1 MGIWISDARRTILTH
16 SAPGV
21 NSIHGANR
29 HRLDWG
35 SDAKSRWPPALLM
48 LQSLCQ
54 RSIARRRGFY
64 AQETGIPSDF
74 TNAAKG
80 RSSAEGWFGTDKGLG
95 VVADFFTDTYVA
107 YTRDPETLRGKS
119 QVYRRGKL
127 LKTVDMDRAMPHNFI
142 INIDFAGND
151 VWVAA
156 AKGLGWAIG
165 DGYYKGVK
173 RPAAAKP

>member
-54 RSIARRRGFY
+54 RSIGRLRLRQRGFY

-74 TNAAKG
+74 TNAARG
-80 RSSAEGWFGTDKGLG
+80 RSSAEGWFGTNKGLG
-95 VVADFFTDTYVA
+95 AVADFFTNTYDTYVA

-119 QVYRRGKL
+119 QVYP
-127 LKTVDMDRAMPHNFI
+127 D
-142 INIDFAGND
+142 
-151 VWVAA
+151 
-156 AKGLGWAIG
+156 
-165 DGYYKGVK
+165 
-173 RPAAAKP
+173 